1 MKNKSHRSHNGNLIV
16 LETDPNKWD
25 LTVIMN
31 ILISFADS
39 SLYIYDLDTNHKTG
53 GGISKLRQRLK
64 DIKMTRNKF
73 SHSEELETREVYE

>member
-1 MKNKSHRSHNGNLIV
+1 MEEKSYIAPSGNLIV

-25 LTVIMN
+25 LTVIMS

-39 SLYIYDLDTNHKTG
+39 SLYIDDLDTNHKTG